1 MTNLVIKE
9 IKSQQD
15 IVNSCNDKSK
25 KINETRT
32 EAMLERTAWAFTV
45 LKDFKVKG
53 GQEFKSKLL
62 DATNQK
68 TQEETVSCMNRIL
81 KNKLIDPEVRA
92 TWTPDE
98 DGKKSVR
105 NWMASEGVEID
116 SWKKIV
122 AFGKDEK
129 ALSKLENELVDA
141 MIEVT
146 RQPEFEGIVDQENGE
161 VDKLFAVNTKVIL
174 AIRAK
179 VDADN
184 PANSK

>member
-9 IKSQQD
+9 IKSQQA
-15 IVNSCNDKSK
+15 IVNSCNDSAKA
-25 KINETRT
+25 INETRN
-32 EAMLERTAWAFTV
+32 EAMLERTAWAVTV

-68 TQEETVSCMNRIL
+68 TQEETVSFVSRIL
-81 KNKLIDPEVRA
+81 KKKLIDSEVLA
-92 TWTPDE
+92 TFTPDE
-98 DGKKSVR
+98 DGKNNVR
-105 NWMASEGVEID
+105 KWMASEGVEID

-129 ALSKLENELVDA
+129 TLSELEQELVEA

-161 VDKLFAVNTKVIL
+161 VDKLAAANTKVIL

-179 VDADN
+179 VDAD
-184 PANSK
+184 